1 MSDFSADPYQPAV
14 MSDPDVSTLVG
25 QDLPE
30 DAFREIRDILLNA
43 KGFDLDSYKDRCIK
57 RRIAAR
63 IRQLGFLHVSGYVAR
78 LALQPAEQLA
88 LLEALTIH
96 VSQFFR
102 NPTTFAV
109 LEEKILPELLRTRPK
124 ERELRIWSAGCASG
138 EEPYS
143 LALLCDELCT
153 RPEKVAIYAT
163 DISADI
169 LKKARQAL
177 YEPHRVAEVPDV
189 VLKRYFTPE
198 AGYYRLNE
206 ELRNRVRFFR
216 NDILNDRP
224 FHRVDLILCRNM
236 LIYFSPPQQEH
247 ILKTFAAALVDGG
260 YLVLGRSETILSET
274 RELFTCVH
282 AAERIYRKKASDADL
297 DAQAGSLIKMKYQ
310 SKVSARQ
317 TPVSEK
323 RNF

>member
-1 MSDFSADPYQPAV
+1 MSDFSDDNIQPVAI
-14 MSDPDVSTLVG
+14 SDAEFGVLVG

-30 DAFREIRDILLNA
+30 DAFREIRDILFQA

-63 IRQLGFLHVSGYVAR
+63 IRQLGFPHVSGYVAR
-78 LALQPAEQLA
+78 LAEQPAEQVA

-102 NPTTFAV
+102 NPTTFVV
-109 LEEKILPELLRTRPK
+109 LEEKILPELLRTRPPG
-124 ERELRIWSAGCASG
+124 RELRIWSVGCASG

-143 LALLCDELCT
+143 LALLCHELCSA
-153 RPEKVAIYAT
+153 PEKISIYAT
-163 DISADI
+163 DISNDI

-189 VLKRYFTPE
+189 VLKRYFTSE

-206 ELRNRVRFFR
+206 DLRKRVRFFR

-224 FHRVDLILCRNM
+224 FYRVDLILCRNM
-236 LIYFSPPQQEH
+236 LIYFSPPQQDH
-247 ILKTFAAALVDGG
+247 ILRTFAAALVVGG
-260 YLVLGRSETILSET
+260 YLVLGRSETMVGET
-274 RELFTCVH
+274 RDLFECVN
-282 AAERIYRKKASDADL
+282 AAERIYRKKSVDIETD
-297 DAQAGSLIKMKYQ
+297 DHES
-310 SKVSARQ
+310 
-317 TPVSEK
+317 
-323 RNF
+323 